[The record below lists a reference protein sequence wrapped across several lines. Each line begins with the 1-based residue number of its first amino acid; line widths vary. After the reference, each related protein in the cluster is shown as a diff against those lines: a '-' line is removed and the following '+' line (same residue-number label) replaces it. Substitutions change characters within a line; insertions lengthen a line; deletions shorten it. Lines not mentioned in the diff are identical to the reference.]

1 MRARL
6 KKKRGVEG
14 GRSPPRGGA
23 QPPPRGGLG
32 ERSPPHLQMVVILV
46 GILIYS
52 EE

>member
-14 GRSPPRGGA
+14 GRSPPCG
-23 QPPPRGGLG
+23 GGLG
-32 ERSPPHLQMVVILV
+32 GRSPPHLQMVVILV

-52 EE
+52 